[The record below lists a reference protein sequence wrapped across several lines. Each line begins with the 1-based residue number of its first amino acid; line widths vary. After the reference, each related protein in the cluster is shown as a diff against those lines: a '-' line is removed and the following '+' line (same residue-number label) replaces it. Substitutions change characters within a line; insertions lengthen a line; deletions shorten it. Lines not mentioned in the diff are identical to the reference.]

1 MVGMTSDRDRVQ
13 RTSGKL
19 SLVDTSDI
27 SISKEKKHDFS
38 SGTCE
43 DKITRIFLCFAF
55 CSALGLCLDYDLML
69 MLMTIL
75 MS

>member
-27 SISKEKKHDFS
+27 SINKDKKRMTS
-38 SGTCE
+38 P
-43 DKITRIFLCFAF
+43 
-55 CSALGLCLDYDLML
+55 LGLAK
-69 MLMTIL
+69 TK
-75 MS
+75 